1 LNEYPKYP
9 LKIALYLSL
18 FLFRKDYECDRLTS
32 GVLQLSNNT
41 HLVID
46 ETGLTAGELTVTGK
60 GNYSALSDLLMFQK
74 LTYDFKYYTVD
85 YETDIPI
92 LIFSDVKSFIPV
104 NICPRYEM
112 YAKHMNFSFVNINP

>member
-1 LNEYPKYP
+1 
-9 LKIALYLSL
+9 
-18 FLFRKDYECDRLTS
+18 
-32 GVLQLSNNT
+32 
-41 HLVID
+41 VID
-46 ETGLTAGELTVTGK
+46 ETGLSAGELTVTGK

-104 NICPRYEM
+104 NIYPHCEM
-112 YAKHMNFSFVNINP
+112 YAKYANFSFVNINL